1 MINVNIVHE
10 GPKSYIA
17 DIYEQTGI
25 SKVILST
32 FSNFTG
38 KTDLSCLNDK
48 EGEQIQVNHFT
59 VDDYG
64 NKILNYSIPA
74 KLTFVG
80 EKNGLR
86 CIEYEKINDVKEN

>member
-17 DIYEQTGI
+17 DIYDQMGA

-38 KTDLSCLNDK
+38 KTDLSCMNDK
-48 EGEQIQVNHFT
+48 EGEQIQINHFT
-59 VDDYG
+59 TDDYG
-64 NKILNYSIPA
+64 DKILDYSIPA

-80 EKNGLR
+80 EKNGIK
-86 CIEYEKINDVKEN
+86 CIEYEKIHDIKEN